1 MANCT
6 CAYTAILNKE
16 TCHSLLVLNFYLA
29 GANLAV
35 CILTC
40 FTRKRYSGKKTKKSH
55 CLDSEAISEKL
66 SQNSA
71 SLKESLK
78 CFRNKI

>member
-1 MANCT
+1 MT
-6 CAYTAILNKE
+6 
-16 TCHSLLVLNFYLA
+16 
-29 GANLAV
+29 
-35 CILTC
+35 
-40 FTRKRYSGKKTKKSH
+40 KTSH

-78 CFRNKI
+78 MLPQ